1 MYDIEL
7 IRLEI
12 NSKFMKGNQIKEI
25 RCVIWWHW
33 FMSLTSG
40 MSCDPAPVVTM
51 ELVTDDEEEALP
63 VVVRA
68 LLS

>member
-7 IRLEI
+7 IRLKLTVNLWKETK
-12 NSKFMKGNQIKEI
+12 SKN
-25 RCVIWWHW
+25 IWWHW

-68 LLS
+68 LLN

>member
-1 MYDIEL
+1 
-7 IRLEI
+7 
-12 NSKFMKGNQIKEI
+12 MKGNQIKGI

>member
-1 MYDIEL
+1 
-7 IRLEI
+7 
-12 NSKFMKGNQIKEI
+12 MKGNQIKGI

-40 MSCDPAPVVTM
+40 MSCDLAPVVTM

>member
-1 MYDIEL
+1 
-7 IRLEI
+7 
-12 NSKFMKGNQIKEI
+12 MKGNQIKEI

-40 MSCDPAPVVTM
+40 MSCDLAPVVTM

>member
-1 MYDIEL
+1 
-7 IRLEI
+7 
-12 NSKFMKGNQIKEI
+12 MKGNQIKEI

-63 VVVRA
+63 VVLEHYWA
-68 LLS
+68 NLSMVCKLEELW